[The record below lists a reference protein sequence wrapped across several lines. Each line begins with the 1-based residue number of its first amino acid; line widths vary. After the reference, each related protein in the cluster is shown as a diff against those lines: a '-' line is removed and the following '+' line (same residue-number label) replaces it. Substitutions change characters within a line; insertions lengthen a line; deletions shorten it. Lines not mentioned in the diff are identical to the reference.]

1 MDNSF
6 LRAASTLL
14 LLNNYNES
22 QPLEFCYD
30 ENMWL
35 YHHEIFFCILI
46 SDRFASKFF
55 INIGTEFIPNV
66 LYFSS
71 KSSSKIKNA
80 TIQSN
85 HHNFLRRY

>member
-30 ENMWL
+30 EDMWL
-35 YHHEIFFCILI
+35 YHHEIFFAFLFQIGLLANSLLILEL
-46 SDRFASKFF
+46 
-55 INIGTEFIPNV
+55 N
-66 LYFSS
+66 LYQMYYIFV
-71 KSSSKIKNA
+71 
-80 TIQSN
+80 
-85 HHNFLRRY
+85 